1 MSLNFQ
7 ISRKTEIVFL
17 KRNQNFTYFI
27 NRSIVGH
34 LAQQLQ
40 NNQERKIFM
49 AYQFDP
55 NDETTN
61 VSDHIILVE
70 NETIRKRIGDLGM
83 KILQIMAYEGISE
96 EKELVLAVSDVIL
109 LSTGQL
115 VSNDSIRRSVQ
126 TLSFN
131 LLIEIE
137 EVNTGIRRFNV
148 LKLTENGRK
157 FMGHNFRRKRVE
169 SECERF
175 IREHANIHHG
185 YLIKEVKKVL
195 EDKKV
200 YDEISTG
207 RDENFIRI
215 GDGRAC
221 IPDVICKSGDKRF
234 FYEVECGT
242 HKQLDFNE
250 KCNKL
255 SMLTREIII
264 VGQNRQVVGDNLKRQ
279 VENWIDKEWESLIKW
294 DVEVYLTTITDLKNN
309 KWTYCYGLETSEPQ
323 CNCPIV
329 WEKKGGES

>member
-7 ISRKTEIVFL
+7 ISRKTDIVFL
-17 KRNQNFTYFI
+17 KRDQNFTYFI
-27 NRSIVGH
+27 NRSAVGH

-157 FMGHNFRRKRVE
+157 FMGHNFRKKRVE

-175 IREHANIHHG
+175 KREHANIHHG

-195 EDKKV
+195 EDKEI

-264 VGQNRQVVGDNLKRQ
+264 VGQNRQIVGGNLKRQ

-294 DVEVYLTTITDLKNN
+294 DVEVYLTTITDLKND

-329 WEKKGGES
+329 WEKEGR

>member
-1 MSLNFQ
+1 
-7 ISRKTEIVFL
+7 
-17 KRNQNFTYFI
+17 
-27 NRSIVGH
+27 
-34 LAQQLQ
+34 
-40 NNQERKIFM
+40 
-49 AYQFDP
+49 
-55 NDETTN
+55 
-61 VSDHIILVE
+61 
-70 NETIRKRIGDLGM
+70 
-83 KILQIMAYEGISE
+83 
-96 EKELVLAVSDVIL
+96 
-109 LSTGQL
+109 
-115 VSNDSIRRSVQ
+115 
-126 TLSFN
+126 
-131 LLIEIE
+131 
-137 EVNTGIRRFNV
+137 
-148 LKLTENGRK
+148 
-157 FMGHNFRRKRVE
+157 MGHNFRKKRVE

-175 IREHANIHHG
+175 KREHANIHHG

-195 EDKKV
+195 EDKEI

-242 HKQLDFNE
+242 HKQPDFNE

-255 SMLTREIII
+255 SMLTQKIII
-264 VGQNRQVVGDNLKRQ
+264 VGQNRQIVGGNLKRQ

-294 DVEVYLTTITDLKNN
+294 DVEVYLTTITDLKND

>member
-1 MSLNFQ
+1 
-7 ISRKTEIVFL
+7 
-17 KRNQNFTYFI
+17 
-27 NRSIVGH
+27 
-34 LAQQLQ
+34 
-40 NNQERKIFM
+40 M
-49 AYQFDP
+49 AYQFNP

-70 NETIRKRIGDLGM
+70 NETICKRIGDLGM

-96 EKELVLAVSDVIL
+96 EKELVPAVSDVIL
-109 LSTGQL
+109 FSTGQL
-115 VSNDSIRRSVQ
+115 VSDDSIRRSVQ
-126 TLSFN
+126 RLWSN
-131 LLIEIE
+131 GLIETE

-157 FMGHNFRRKRVE
+157 FMGHNFRKKRVE

-175 IREHANIHHG
+175 KREHANIHHG

-195 EDKKV
+195 EDKEI

-279 VENWIDKEWESLIKW
+279 VENWIDKEWESLNKW
-294 DVEVYLTTITDLKNN
+294 DVEVYLTTITDLKND

-323 CNCPIV
+323 CNCPIA

>member
-7 ISRKTEIVFL
+7 ISRKTDIVFL
-17 KRNQNFTYFI
+17 KRDQNFTYFI
-27 NRSIVGH
+27 NRSAVGH

-157 FMGHNFRRKRVE
+157 FMGHNFRKKRVE

-175 IREHANIHHG
+175 KREHANIHHG

-195 EDKKV
+195 EDKEI

-264 VGQNRQVVGDNLKRQ
+264 VGQNRQIVGDILKRQ

-294 DVEVYLTTITDLKNN
+294 DVEVYLTTITDLKND

-329 WEKKGGES
+329 WEKEGR